1 MAKRC
6 GHRRTEAQPGF
17 CPVLFSR
24 TPFLKKLERTLVPRN
39 EKGKGRGKGG
49 QSANA
54 KLRLLTVRSGG

>member
-24 TPFLKKLERTLVPRN
+24 TPFLKKTGADFVATGWER
-39 EKGKGRGKGG
+39 EGKGG

>member
-39 EKGKGRGKGG
+39 EKGKER
-49 QSANA
+49 A
-54 KLRLLTVRSGG
+54 K